1 MANPAD
7 AAQQRTLV
15 LSHRTRSFRAPQ
27 HLKVGL
33 SIALAVFSSLAA
45 AQAQVPDLVLYN
57 GKISTM
63 TAAANPTVQAV
74 AIQGG
79 KVLATGTTAQ
89 IRKLAGRST
98 RSIDLMGKRVLP
110 GLIDG
115 HLHGVRT
122 AYHCW
127 TQTVRIDQ
135 VTSRASALDAYRA
148 KADQIED
155 GRWIFTT
162 GGWSLKQLDDPRD
175 FSFAELTAA
184 APNNPVWIAGAN
196 VAGPRINSASLAA
209 LGLKAGDAGVELDAQ
224 GQPTGRLTAPATE
237 RANQAILAQL
247 DTHGIDGEATCLA
260 DFISDAVSHGMTAW
274 ADAGGNT
281 NPWSNKGAI
290 TDGLHSQEAA
300 SWLHRTGKL
309 KVRIALHDMSGFR
322 GAASA
327 TQNMENSLG
336 FLGDDRLR
344 VLGPGEDTFAEDPD
358 FLAYVRT
365 AAIRR
370 LSLETHVNPTNHD
383 QILAGFEAA
392 NQVYPLAGLGW
403 RIAHPE
409 GGTPTDLQLQRA
421 KAVGAG
427 YILTFTPLW
436 RGGAAQRFRSTRDAG
451 LRLCLGSDAMNVAPW
466 QPFQNL
472 WMATTG
478 NVLAQGAPGVPAN
491 ERLDRF
497 TALQLVTSDCAWSL
511 GLEDKIGSLAPGKYA
526 DLIVLDG
533 DYFEVPPEQIRK
545 ITPELTMVQ
554 GEIVY
559 ARAPFKP

>member
-1 MANPAD
+1 MATPFS
-7 AAQQRTLV
+7 QRTK
-15 LSHRTRSFRAPQ
+15 SARAQ
-27 HLKVGL
+27 GKRARAGL
-33 SIALAVFSSLAA
+33 IASLIAFAPWAA

-63 TAAANPTVQAV
+63 ATATNESVQAL

-79 KVLATGTTAQ
+79 KVLATGTNAE
-89 IRKLAGRST
+89 IRRLASRST
-98 RSIDLMGKRVLP
+98 RSIDLKGKRVVP

-127 TQTVRIDQ
+127 TQTVRLDQ
-135 VTSRASALDAYRA
+135 VTSRAIALDAYRN
-148 KADQIED
+148 KAEQIED
-155 GRWIFTT
+155 GRWIVTT
-162 GGWSLKQLDDPRD
+162 GGWSLRQLDDARD
-175 FSFAELTAA
+175 LSFTELTAA
-184 APNNPVWIAGAN
+184 APKNPVWIAGAN
-196 VAGPRINSASLAA
+196 VSGPRVNAASLAA
-209 LGLKAGDAGVELDAQ
+209 LGLKAGDAGVELDAT

-237 RANQAILAQL
+237 RASQAILAQF
-247 DTHGIDGEATCLA
+247 DTHGIDGEAKCLS
-260 DFISDAVSHGMTAW
+260 DFIDEALSRGLTAW

-336 FLGDDRLR
+336 FFGDDRLR
-344 VLGPGEDTFAEDPD
+344 LLGPGEDTFAEDPD
-358 FLAYVRT
+358 FLGYVRM
-365 AAIRR
+365 AALRR
-370 LSLETHVNPTNHD
+370 LSLETHVNATNHD

-409 GGTPTDLQLQRA
+409 GGTPTDEQLRRV
-421 KAVGAG
+421 KAIGAA
-427 YILTFTPLW
+427 YILTFTPVW
-436 RGGAAQRFRSTRDAG
+436 RGGEAQRFKSTKQAG
-451 LRLCLGSDAMNVAPW
+451 VQLCLASDAMNVAPW

-478 NVLAQGAPGVPAN
+478 SVMVPGAPGVPPG

-497 TALQLVTSDCAWSL
+497 AALQLVTSECAWSL
-511 GLEDKIGSLAPGKYA
+511 GLEGKIGSLAPGKYA
-526 DLIVLDG
+526 DLIVLDS
-533 DYFEVPPEQIRK
+533 DYFEVPPDQIRK
-545 ITPELTMVQ
+545 ILPELTMVE
-554 GEIVY
+554 GEIVH
-559 ARAPFKP
+559 ARAPFKQ

>member
-1 MANPAD
+1 M
-7 AAQQRTLV
+7 
-15 LSHRTRSFRAPQ
+15 
-27 HLKVGL
+27 GL
-33 SIALAVFSSLAA
+33 PIALLAFSSLAC

-63 TAAANPTVQAV
+63 AGATNTTVQAL

-79 KVLATGTTAQ
+79 KVLATGTNAD
-89 IRKLAGRST
+89 IRKLAARST
-98 RSIDLMGKRVLP
+98 RSIDLLGKRVLP

-127 TQTVRIDQ
+127 TQTVRLDQ
-135 VTSRASALDAYRA
+135 VTSRAIALDAYRT

-155 GRWIFTT
+155 GRWIVTT
-162 GGWSLKQLDDPRD
+162 GGWSLKQLDDGRD

-196 VAGPRINSASLAA
+196 VAGPRVNAAALAS
-209 LGLKAGDAGVELDAQ
+209 LGLKAGDAGVELDPQ
-224 GQPTGRLTAPATE
+224 GQPAGRLTAPATE
-237 RANQAILAQL
+237 KANLAILAQF
-247 DTHGIDGEATCLA
+247 DTHGIDGEAKCLA
-260 DFISDAVSHGMTAW
+260 DFIDEALAHGLTAW

-336 FLGDDRLR
+336 FFGDDHLL

-365 AAIRR
+365 AAVRR
-370 LSLETHVNPTNHD
+370 LSLETHVNATNHD

-409 GGTPTDLQLQRA
+409 GGTPTDEQLRRT
-421 KAVGAG
+421 KAVGAA

-436 RGGAAQRFRSTRDAG
+436 RGGEAQRFKSTLDAEV
-451 LRLCLGSDAMNVAPW
+451 RLCLGSDAMNVAPW

-478 NVLAQGAPGVPAN
+478 SVLVPGAPGVPPN

-497 TALQLVTSDCAWSL
+497 TALGLLTSQCAWSL
-511 GLEDKIGSLAPGKYA
+511 GMEDKIGALVPGKYA
-526 DLIVLDG
+526 DLIVLDS
-533 DYFEVPPEQIRK
+533 DYFEVPPDQIRK
-545 ITPELTMVQ
+545 IAPELTMVQ

-559 ARAPFKP
+559 ARGPFAR